1 MSNQAS
7 LGDISGSGN
16 STTAESKEDSTQESY
31 LQLGPDTLDIPEGW
45 GKTEFDDTFSHQ
57 RGVNYS
63 GDNYVEEGEGMIFL
77 TLNAIA
83 PGGGL
88 KKDSLKYYE
97 DEISEKRKVKP
108 GDILMANTDLNQ
120 EGEIVG
126 YPVKVPNFDSEQEI
140 CFSHHLLK
148 IEQEEEK
155 FNEQFLEYLFSS
167 NYIHSRMVAF
177 SCGSTVLNLNTSLL
191 EKLELPVPEKDE
203 QRRIA
208 SVLYNVDQAIQ
219 KTEEIIEQTQRV
231 KKGLMQDLF
240 TEGHSEHEEFED
252 SPAGKIPS
260 DWEIVRLGDDNYFK
274 RFSGDTPSKDEEE
287 FWNGDIQWLSNS
299 EVEENRVN
307 IIGDTDLKITE
318 KGLQDCT
325 AKIVPE
331 DSVILSCTASIGK
344 VAINTDEMATNQQFN
359 SFKIKKGFD
368 EYFLANQ
375 LVRRSSELEAMGGST
390 THNHLPVYVLDKF
403 PLIQPSEEEQKA
415 ISEVLRNL
423 DEKIERE
430 KEEKEQL
437 QRLKKGLMQDLL
449 TGSVR
454 TGEDVEVLD
463 EVVEVEG

>member
-7 LGDISGSGN
+7 LGDIADSDN
-16 STTAESKEDSTQESY
+16 STRAESKEDSTHDSY
-31 LQLGPDTLDIPEGW
+31 LQLGPDTLDIPESW
-45 GKTEFDDTFSHQ
+45 GKTEFADTFSHQ

-88 KKDSLKYYE
+88 KKDSLKYYK

-126 YPVKVPNFDSEQEI
+126 YPVKVPDFESDQEI

-148 IEQEEEK
+148 IEQKKEK

-167 NYIHSRMVAF
+167 DYIHSRMIAF

-240 TEGHSEHEEFED
+240 TEGYYSHEEFEEVRIGPIKKNIPKAWDFVPMEKAVINRD
-252 SPAGKIPS
+252 SERDPVKSKKREEMQGDIPYYGASGIIDHVNDYLFDEELILLAEDGANLVTRTKPISFIIDGKTWVNNHAHVLEPQEDFNIDYLMHFFRTLKYEPFITATAQPKLNQKMLNMI
-260 DWEIVRLGDDNYFK
+260 EVPK
-274 RFSGDTPSKDEEE
+274 PPKDEQE
-287 FWNGDIQWLSNS
+287 
-299 EVEENRVN
+299 
-307 IIGDTDLKITE
+307 KI
-318 KGLQDCT
+318 
-325 AKIVPE
+325 A
-331 DSVILSCTASIGK
+331 
-344 VAINTDEMATNQQFN
+344 
-359 SFKIKKGFD
+359 
-368 EYFLANQ
+368 
-375 LVRRSSELEAMGGST
+375 
-390 THNHLPVYVLDKF
+390 
-403 PLIQPSEEEQKA
+403 
-415 ISEVLRNL
+415 EVLRGLENKFSQL
-423 DEKIERE
+423 

-454 TGEDVEVLD
+454 TGEDVRVLD